1 MDAMWREPAQ
11 PPDRELLSGTVER
24 VTFHNEESG
33 FAVLRVQV
41 RGRRDLATVVGH
53 AAAISPG
60 EFIQASGSWVN
71 DRVHGLQ
78 FSATHLSTAAPTSI
92 DGIEKYLGSGLI
104 KGIGPHFAKKLVAAF
119 GADVFDVIE
128 RDAARLQQV
137 DGIGPIRARS
147 IAESW
152 GAQRS
157 IRDIMVFLHA
167 NGVGTS
173 RAVRIY
179 RTYGADAIGIISA
192 NPYRLAADIHGIG
205 FLTADRIAEKLGIEK
220 TALIRA
226 RAGIGYTLMRALD
239 EGHCGLPQA
248 RLTATAVQLLGVPA
262 PLIGQALDLELDEGT
277 VVGDTLDGER
287 CVFLAGLHTAEKSA
301 AARIR
306 TLGRAATPWPAIDA
320 AKAVPWVEQ
329 RLGLSLAAMQAEALR
344 LAVSTKLVVITGG
357 PGVGKTT
364 LVNAILAVLRA
375 KGVRVALGAPT
386 GRAAKRLSEATGIEA
401 KTIHRLLEVDPR
413 TGRFRRDER
422 SPLECDL
429 LVVDETS
436 MVDVPLLHALLRA
449 VPPRAALILVGDV
462 DQLPSVG
469 PGQVLADIINSG
481 VAPVVRL
488 TEVFRQ
494 ARRSRII
501 VNAHRINR
509 GEMPELKAGEASD
522 FHFVEVADPEEGVRR
537 LLEIV
542 QHRIPQRYGLDP
554 LRDIQVLCPMNR
566 GALGARTLNLELQK
580 RLNPTSEPRIERFGW
595 VFAAGDKVMQ
605 VENDYDKDVYNGDIG
620 FVASIDP
627 DAGELVVSFDGR
639 AVPYEFG
646 ELDRLVLAYATTVH
660 KAQGSEY
667 PAVVIPV
674 TTQHYMML
682 QRNLI
687 YTGVTRGRRL
697 VVLVGQTKALAIAVR
712 QARAVRRWSKL
723 GEWLSAP
730 A

>member
-1 MDAMWREPAQ
+1 MRHDHGR
-11 PPDRELLSGTVER
+11 PPDREPLSGTVER

-33 FAVLRVQV
+33 FTVLRVQV

-119 GADVFDVIE
+119 GGDVFDVIE
-128 RDAARLQQV
+128 RDTARLQEV
-137 DGIGPIRARS
+137 AGIGPIRAAS

-152 GAQRS
+152 GVQRS

-179 RTYGADAIGIISA
+179 RTYGADAIAIISA

-226 RAGIGYTLMRALD
+226 RAGIGYALMRALD
-239 EGHCGLPQA
+239 EGHCGLPEA
-248 RLTATAVQLLGVPA
+248 RLKATAARLLDVPA
-262 PLIGQALDLELDEGT
+262 PLVEQALDLELEERT

-287 CVFLAGLHTAEKSA
+287 CVFLAGLYSAEQSIA
-301 AARIR
+301 SRIR
-306 TLGRAATPWPAIDA
+306 TLRRGAPSWPAIDA
-320 AKAVPWVEQ
+320 TKAMPWVEQ

-344 LAVSTKLVVITGG
+344 LAVSTKVLVITGG

-364 LVNAILAVLRA
+364 LMNAILAVLRA

-386 GRAAKRLSEATGIEA
+386 GRAAKRLSEATGVEA

-422 SPLECDL
+422 CPLECDL

-436 MVDVPLLHALLRA
+436 MVDVLLLHALLRA
-449 VPPRAALILVGDV
+449 VPSAAALILVGDV

-469 PGQVLADIINSG
+469 PGQVLADIITSG

-494 ARRSRII
+494 ASRSRII

-509 GEMPELKAGEASD
+509 GEMPELESGEPSD
-522 FHFVEVADPEEGVRR
+522 FHFVEVADPEEAAKR

-566 GALGARTLNLELQK
+566 GAVGARTLNLELQK
-580 RLNPTSEPRIERFGW
+580 RLNPSGEPRVERFGW
-595 VFAAGDKVMQ
+595 VFATGDKVMQ

-627 DAGELVVSFDGR
+627 AAGELVVSFDGR

-674 TTQHYMML
+674 TTQHYVML

-697 VVLVGQTKALAIAVR
+697 VVLVGQTRALAIAVR
-712 QARAVRRWSKL
+712 QARSVRRWSKL